1 MNNVYLFL
9 LLILQVNIYS
19 YDIYAVVETPQ
30 MPVNGDADDPAIWI
44 NDLDKSNSLIF
55 GTDKYNGIYSYDLNG
70 KIINYS
76 KAGNVNN
83 IDIRKTYTNGNSYS
97 LLYGSNRSDSS
108 LSLWILDDAKTD
120 KDLKLGNFMLP
131 VKPNH
136 LAEANMIV
144 YGVCAGTHPEFGNIA
159 FITEDEGSRVQMWRF
174 DFLESNFTLLKE
186 FNNSDAIQ
194 SEGCVYDEFLK
205 NYYEEKNIFVEKSL
219 SFGSLE
225 TIVRTKGEII
235 DALGADG
242 IAVLN
247 ADSPHFDT
255 WKNRAGERRVI
266 SFGENEKATVRASD
280 ININETGCCDFNLHI
295 DDEVAQVHLK
305 VMGQHNVF
313 NALASAAA
321 CHGLKMSLS
330 NIVTGLQAFEG
341 VEGRLIEKVGLND
354 SVVIDD
360 SYNANLSS
368 MKSAIELVSKAEGT
382 RIFVMGDIGELGQES
397 QAIHSEI
404 GEFVAQN
411 KIDKFYTK
419 GQMSRFA
426 QAKAENHFASFDA
439 LIEQILIDINTAV
452 QTDQNA
458 KLTVLVKGSRSQ
470 KMENVVNALVQS
482 DEEKV

>member
-76 KAGNVNN
+76 KVGNVNN

-136 LAEANMIV
+136 IAEANMIV

-194 SEGCVYDEFLK
+194 SEGCVYDDENSTLFISEEQDRGILRAYKINKKLEF
-205 NYYEEKNIFVEKSL
+205 NNPM
-219 SFGSLE
+219 
-225 TIVRTKGEII
+225 II
-235 DALGADG
+235 DTRQGNIVGDPEGITILKTSDKDG
-242 IAVLN
+242 Y
-247 ADSPHFDT
+247 
-255 WKNRAGERRVI
+255 VI
-266 SFGENEKATVRASD
+266 LSSQGNSKFNVYKRTNPYNFIKSFS
-280 ININETGCCDFNLHI
+280 INGFGLV
-295 DDEVAQVHLK
+295 DEVNDTDGLDITSINLGTSFPEGILVVQDGRNEDTSSNNTQNFKYISTKDVLMKINLK
-305 VMGQHNVF
+305 
-313 NALASAAA
+313 
-321 CHGLKMSLS
+321 
-330 NIVTGLQAFEG
+330 
-341 VEGRLIEKVGLND
+341 
-354 SVVIDD
+354 
-360 SYNANLSS
+360 
-368 MKSAIELVSKAEGT
+368 
-382 RIFVMGDIGELGQES
+382 
-397 QAIHSEI
+397 
-404 GEFVAQN
+404 
-411 KIDKFYTK
+411 
-419 GQMSRFA
+419 
-426 QAKAENHFASFDA
+426 
-439 LIEQILIDINTAV
+439 
-452 QTDQNA
+452 
-458 KLTVLVKGSRSQ
+458 
-470 KMENVVNALVQS
+470 
-482 DEEKV
+482 